1 MNDDIRRFMAKSQ
14 KSLKVLLSL
23 IIPLIVFAVL
33 FSVYD
38 FSLQSYVTFAIYT
51 LLGLVAAVSIFK
63 LVSAP
68 KRLYFP
74 FIVFETTYLSVYGIS
89 FLLHLNTSLFDFVKG
104 VAFSFI
110 AFATVASTKVA
121 IPFIRK
127 RSFYQLGKI
136 LFALIL
142 FIAVALPLIMICYL
156 VATGSLISSDIILA
170 LAQTNASEGKEFF
183 NANFNFRW
191 VISFVVL
198 VAVYFINYHA
208 FNYTI
213 HCKEDKGLNL
223 FSLILVM
230 YVSVFFALPRMDYLP
245 FSVIKITSRQ
255 LDNFDAYKQQ
265 KGQRLE
271 KLSKLKA
278 LKLCDEFND
287 NRSLFV
293 LVIGESETRDRMQAY
308 GFKRSNTPKLIQ
320 RLQNPHNI
328 LFKNAFSSWP
338 QTVQALSYALT
349 QANQYNHIDTVD
361 AYSLIEMARA
371 SDFDTYWLSNQR
383 KYGVYETPITVVA
396 STAHNEIWTNG
407 SAKMEGVF
415 FDQELVNQFPKI
427 KMDRNTLIVI
437 HLMGSH
443 QKYQKRLPKDFM
455 IFKGDDED
463 NDYYDDTI
471 LYTDYIVDEIYKKAS
486 QSKYFKALVYVSDH
500 GEDPH
505 LVGGHDPLNVTR
517 QMLQVPLTV
526 YLSDSFVE
534 QRPHAYEALIEN
546 SDKYWSN
553 DLTFDLMMGLMGLEG
568 VPSYDPKYDLSSKSY
583 DLKPEEVLTMY
594 GKKRVID
601 DLDAKK

>member
-1 MNDDIRRFMAKSQ
+1 MAKSQ

-121 IPFIRK
+121 ISFIRK

-142 FIAVALPLIMICYL
+142 FIAVSLPVIMICYV

-361 AYSLIEMARA
+361 AY
-371 SDFDTYWLSNQR
+371 
-383 KYGVYETPITVVA
+383 
-396 STAHNEIWTNG
+396 
-407 SAKMEGVF
+407 
-415 FDQELVNQFPKI
+415 
-427 KMDRNTLIVI
+427 
-437 HLMGSH
+437 
-443 QKYQKRLPKDFM
+443 
-455 IFKGDDED
+455 
-463 NDYYDDTI
+463 
-471 LYTDYIVDEIYKKAS
+471 
-486 QSKYFKALVYVSDH
+486 
-500 GEDPH
+500 
-505 LVGGHDPLNVTR
+505 
-517 QMLQVPLTV
+517 
-526 YLSDSFVE
+526 
-534 QRPHAYEALIEN
+534 
-546 SDKYWSN
+546 
-553 DLTFDLMMGLMGLEG
+553 
-568 VPSYDPKYDLSSKSY
+568 
-583 DLKPEEVLTMY
+583 
-594 GKKRVID
+594 
-601 DLDAKK
+601 